1 MLIMEKA
8 KRIFRHI
15 EKETGDDSEKF
26 LASRESGEATN
37 LDVKAAQE
45 FPEQDVQ
52 QLLKPHSEMTLKNYQ
67 SYALI
72 MNQQLFTS
80 ENPNNSITKI
90 TEIMDHQFVEQDPDY
105 ERSSKARRN
114 ILERISCYEEIV
126 HQRKFKKRQLIVDA
140 FITKKPKGK
149 PKASPSSQPLL

>member
-1 MLIMEKA
+1 MIDQMQQCMPLSQMLIMEKA

-15 EKETGDDSEKF
+15 EEETGDDSEKF
-26 LASRESGEATN
+26 IASRESGEATN
-37 LDVKAAQE
+37 LEVKAAQE

-80 ENPNNSITKI
+80 ENSNNRIPQQQH
-90 TEIMDHQFVEQDPDY
+90 HQDY
-105 ERSSKARRN
+105 RN
-114 ILERISCYEEIV
+114 
-126 HQRKFKKRQLIVDA
+126 H
-140 FITKKPKGK
+140 
-149 PKASPSSQPLL
+149 